1 MFFNTVA
8 PELQVGVAGMP
19 KVIESNKLASYEL
32 RHELDF
38 WHVVRQT

>member
-19 KVIESNKLASYEL
+19 KVIESNKLAS
-32 RHELDF
+32 DISKN
-38 WHVVRQT
+38 QTWLNFAG

>member
-19 KVIESNKLASYEL
+19 KVIESNKLASYISKN
-32 RHELDF
+32 
-38 WHVVRQT
+38 QTWLNFAG